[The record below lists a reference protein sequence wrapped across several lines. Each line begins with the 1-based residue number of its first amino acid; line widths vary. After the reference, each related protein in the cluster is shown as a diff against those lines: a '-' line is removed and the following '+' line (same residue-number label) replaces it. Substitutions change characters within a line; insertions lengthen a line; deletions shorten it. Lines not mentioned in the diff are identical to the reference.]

1 LKYAK
6 EVCFGVAYFDFPPKP
21 QEHLTTSRDT
31 SDCAAGEKGLLLV
44 STG

>member
-21 QEHLTTSRDT
+21 QEHLTSRDT